1 MTDGLSDGADIGTQ
15 LAEVEESLRQRR
27 FYQRLLGVFLIL
39 SLGLTIAFGW
49 IVIAGFKTFPREAQ
63 YWCLAV
69 PAFFLLAIA
78 VILKW
83 QQDTIFTIEKDRK
96 RLIALRRTGGVG
108 YTTSLESIRERHRA
122 DAWDFLEQERSKAAR
137 NRRRH
142 RLSQSIVMLG
152 SILVTALT
160 GAMAPNNPTNWMV
173 VLVSIS
179 VAGAAGFG
187 TLFRWRE
194 LSFSQQ
200 QTANNIEKEYIHSEL
215 LIHDYAEEGIDPIR
229 LFAERVEVLKE
240 EQRERE
246 LQLEHSPESGSS
258 EHGISGQQASRGAT

>member
-1 MTDGLSDGADIGTQ
+1 MTAGPSATADLDTQ
-15 LAEVEESLRQRR
+15 LAELEESLRQRR
-27 FYQRLLGVFLIL
+27 FYQRLLGLSLIL

-49 IVIAGFKTFPREAQ
+49 IVITGFKTFPREAQ
-63 YWCLAV
+63 YWCLGV
-69 PAFFLLAIA
+69 TAFFLLA
-78 VILKW
+78 VGGILKW
-83 QQDTIFTIEKDRK
+83 QQDAIFEIEKGRK

-122 DAWDFLEQERSKAAR
+122 EAWDFMEQERGKAAS

-142 RLSQSIVMLG
+142 RLSQTIVMLG

-160 GAMAPNNPTNWMV
+160 GAMAPDNPTNWV
-173 VLVSIS
+173 VVIVSIS

-200 QTANNIEKEYIHSEL
+200 QIANNIEKEYRHLEL
-215 LIHDYAEEGIDPIR
+215 RIHDYAEEEVDALR
-229 LFAERVEVLKE
+229 LFAERVEALKE

-246 LQLEHSPESGSS
+246 LQLEHSPERGAG
-258 EHGISGQQASRGAT
+258 EHGISGQQASPGAV